1 MIPGRWAA
9 YLLGRP
15 APVAPCPPVPT
26 TTTRNRLP
34 EIVTRLAPGTPL
46 RDGLERIQRG
56 RTGGLI
62 VLGHDAD
69 VERICDG
76 GFELDVDFAPTRLRE
91 LSKMD
96 GAVVLSTDGARI
108 LRANVHLVPDPNLPS
123 EESGTRHRAAE
134 RTAAQTGYPVI
145 AVSKSMRTMTLY
157 LGEVRHLI
165 EPSATILARANQALG
180 TLERYK
186 ARLDQVCEQL
196 SESEIEDVVTLRDA
210 LSAAQRLEL
219 VRRLAKEIEQSVLE
233 LGADGRQLALQL
245 EDLVGDSA
253 WLRELLVRDYLAC
266 EPVMSGAGA
275 GVPADGLVLR
285 RSTLQRE
292 NTVCSCAGHRHV
304 AGAGVPAHGS
314 VLRTSTQ
321 QPENTAC
328 SCADHQHQDM
338 PGAGVPADG
347 SVLHTCTPQRES
359 TACSCTCRRHVYAS
373 EVAGAG
379 VPADGSVLRTSTPQR
394 ENTDC
399 ACADHRHVYVSE
411 VERAMAGLDMLS
423 DDELLDLTNLAAPLG
438 YPGTI
443 EALDLP
449 MRPRGYRVLTR
460 IPRLRFTHIES
471 LVDSFGSLQG
481 LLAATAGDL
490 QAVDGIGVPRARQI
504 RDGLTRLAE
513 AGADNPFERER

>member
-9 YLLGRP
+9 YLLGKPAAAPRP
-15 APVAPCPPVPT
+15 PLQAA
-26 TTTRNRLP
+26 RNRLA
-34 EIVTRLAPGTPL
+34 EVVTRIAPGTPL

-62 VLGHDAD
+62 VLGYDDD
-69 VERICDG
+69 VERLCDG
-76 GFELDVDFAPTRLRE
+76 GFQLDVEFAPTRLRE

-123 EESGTRHRAAE
+123 AESGTRHRAAE

-145 AVSKSMRTMTLY
+145 AVSKSMRTVTLY
-157 LGEVRHLI
+157 VDDVRHLV

-186 ARLDQVCEQL
+186 TRLDQVCGQL

-219 VRRLAKEIEQSVLE
+219 VRRLAHEIEQSVLE

-253 WLRELLVRDYLAC
+253 WLRELLIRDYLAC
-266 EPVMSGAGA
+266 EPAA
-275 GVPADGLVLR
+275 PAV
-285 RSTLQRE
+285 
-292 NTVCSCAGHRHV
+292 
-304 AGAGVPAHGS
+304 
-314 VLRTSTQ
+314 
-321 QPENTAC
+321 
-328 SCADHQHQDM
+328 DH
-338 PGAGVPADG
+338 A
-347 SVLHTCTPQRES
+347 L
-359 TACSCTCRRHVYAS
+359 
-373 EVAGAG
+373 
-379 VPADGSVLRTSTPQR
+379 
-394 ENTDC
+394 
-399 ACADHRHVYVSE
+399 
-411 VERAMAGLDMLS
+411 AGLDLLT
-423 DDELLDLTNLAAPLG
+423 DAELLDITNLAAPLG
-438 YPGTI
+438 YPNTV

-481 LLAATAGDL
+481 LLVATASDL
-490 QAVDGIGVPRARQI
+490 QSVDGIGVPRARQI
-504 RDGLTRLAE
+504 REGLTRLAE
-513 AGADNPFERER
+513 AGVENSFDR

>member
-1 MIPGRWAA
+1 M
-9 YLLGRP
+9 
-15 APVAPCPPVPT
+15 
-26 TTTRNRLP
+26 P

-123 EESGTRHRAAE
+123 AESGTRHRAAE

-292 NTVCSCAGHRHV
+292 NTD
-304 AGAGVPAHGS
+304 
-314 VLRTSTQ
+314 
-321 QPENTAC
+321 C

-347 SVLHTCTPQRES
+347 SVL
-359 TACSCTCRRHVYAS
+359 
-373 EVAGAG
+373 
-379 VPADGSVLRTSTPQR
+379 RTSTPQR

-399 ACADHRHVYVSE
+399 SCADHRHVYVSE

>member
-1 MIPGRWAA
+1 MLGKPATAA
-9 YLLGRP
+9 PRP
-15 APVAPCPPVPT
+15 PLQA
-26 TTTRNRLP
+26 TRNRLA
-34 EIVTRLAPGTPL
+34 EVVTRIAPGTPL

-62 VLGHDAD
+62 VLGYDDD
-69 VERICDG
+69 VERLCDG
-76 GFELDVDFAPTRLRE
+76 GFELDVEFAPTRLRE

-123 EESGTRHRAAE
+123 AESGTRHRAAE

-145 AVSKSMRTMTLY
+145 AVSKSMRTVTLY
-157 LGEVRHLI
+157 ADDVRHLV

-186 ARLDQVCEQL
+186 TRLDQVCGQL

-219 VRRLAKEIEQSVLE
+219 VRRLATEIEQSVLE

-253 WLRELLVRDYLAC
+253 WLRELLIRDYLAC
-266 EPVMSGAGA
+266 EPAA
-275 GVPADGLVLR
+275 PAVDHALV
-285 RSTLQRE
+285 
-292 NTVCSCAGHRHV
+292 
-304 AGAGVPAHGS
+304 
-314 VLRTSTQ
+314 
-321 QPENTAC
+321 
-328 SCADHQHQDM
+328 
-338 PGAGVPADG
+338 
-347 SVLHTCTPQRES
+347 
-359 TACSCTCRRHVYAS
+359 
-373 EVAGAG
+373 
-379 VPADGSVLRTSTPQR
+379 
-394 ENTDC
+394 
-399 ACADHRHVYVSE
+399 
-411 VERAMAGLDMLS
+411 GLDLLT
-423 DDELLDLTNLAAPLG
+423 DAELLDLTNLAAPLG
-438 YPGTI
+438 YPNNV

-481 LLAATAGDL
+481 LLVATASDL
-490 QAVDGIGVPRARQI
+490 QSVDGIGVPRARQI
-504 RDGLTRLAE
+504 HEGLTRLAE
-513 AGADNPFERER
+513 AGVENSFDRDR

>member
-1 MIPGRWAA
+1 M
-9 YLLGRP
+9 
-15 APVAPCPPVPT
+15 
-26 TTTRNRLP
+26 P

-56 RTGGLI
+56 RTGGLV
-62 VLGHDAD
+62 VLGYDAD

-76 GFELDVDFAPTRLRE
+76 GFELDVEFAPTRLRE

-123 EESGTRHRAAE
+123 AESGTRHRAAE

-157 LGEVRHLI
+157 IDEVRHLV

-196 SESEIEDVVTLRDA
+196 SESELEDVVTLRDA

-266 EPVMSGAGA
+266 EPAGAEA
-275 GVPADGLVLR
+275 GVPD
-285 RSTLQRE
+285 
-292 NTVCSCAGHRHV
+292 H
-304 AGAGVPAHGS
+304 GV
-314 VLRTSTQ
+314 VLRTGTRQ
-321 QPENTAC
+321 RENTAC
-328 SCADHQHQDM
+328 SCAD
-338 PGAGVPADG
+338 
-347 SVLHTCTPQRES
+347 
-359 TACSCTCRRHVYAS
+359 RRHVNGS
-373 EVAGAG
+373 EAAGAG
-379 VPADGSVLRTSTPQR
+379 VPDHGVVLRTGTRQR
-394 ENTDC
+394 ENTAC
-399 ACADHRHVYVSE
+399 SCADRRHVNGSE
-411 VERAMAGLDMLS
+411 VERAMAGLDLVT
-423 DDELLDLTNLAAPLG
+423 DAELLDLTNLAAPLG

-481 LLAATAGDL
+481 LLVATTSEL
-490 QAVDGIGVPRARQI
+490 QAVDGIGVPTARQI

-513 AGADNPFERER
+513 AGADNPFERDR

>member
-1 MIPGRWAA
+1 M
-9 YLLGRP
+9 
-15 APVAPCPPVPT
+15 
-26 TTTRNRLP
+26 P

-62 VLGHDAD
+62 VLGYDAD

-76 GFELDVDFAPTRLRE
+76 GFELDVEFAPTRLRE

-96 GAVVLSTDGARI
+96 GAVVLSTDGSRI

-123 EESGTRHRAAE
+123 AESGTRHRAAE

-145 AVSKSMRTMTLY
+145 AVSKSMRTVTLY
-157 LGEVRHLI
+157 IDEVRHLV

-196 SESEIEDVVTLRDA
+196 SESELEDVVTLRDA

-253 WLRELLVRDYLAC
+253 WLRELLIRDYLAC
-266 EPVMSGAGA
+266 EP
-275 GVPADGLVLR
+275 
-285 RSTLQRE
+285 
-292 NTVCSCAGHRHV
+292 
-304 AGAGVPAHGS
+304 AGAGVPAHD
-314 VLRTSTQ
+314 
-321 QPENTAC
+321 A
-328 SCADHQHQDM
+328 
-338 PGAGVPADG
+338 
-347 SVLHTCTPQRES
+347 
-359 TACSCTCRRHVYAS
+359 
-373 EVAGAG
+373 
-379 VPADGSVLRTSTPQR
+379 VLRTSTPQR
-394 ENTDC
+394 ENTAC
-399 ACADHRHVYVSE
+399 SCADHGHVYVSELERAMTGAGVPPHGVDLRTSTPQRENTACSCAGHGHVYVSE
-411 VERAMAGLDMLS
+411 VERAMAGLDSLS
-423 DDELLDLTNLAAPLG
+423 DGELLDLTNLAAPLG

-481 LLAATAGDL
+481 LLVATTSDL

>member
-9 YLLGRP
+9 YLLGKP
-15 APVAPCPPVPT
+15 APVAPRPQVPV
-26 TTTRNRLP
+26 TRNRLA
-34 EIVTRLAPGTPL
+34 EIVTRLASGTPL

-62 VLGHDAD
+62 VLGHDDD
-69 VERICDG
+69 VERLCDG
-76 GFELDVDFAPTRLRE
+76 GFELDVEFAPTRLRE

-123 EESGTRHRAAE
+123 AESGTRHRAAE

-145 AVSKSMRTMTLY
+145 AVSKSMRTVTLY
-157 LGEVRHLI
+157 VDDVRHLV
-165 EPSATILARANQALG
+165 EPSATILGRANQALG

-196 SESEIEDVVTLRDA
+196 SESEIENVVTLRDA

-253 WLRELLVRDYLAC
+253 WLRELLIRDYLAD
-266 EPVMSGAGA
+266 EPA
-275 GVPADGLVLR
+275 PA
-285 RSTLQRE
+285 
-292 NTVCSCAGHRHV
+292 TV
-304 AGAGVPAHGS
+304 
-314 VLRTSTQ
+314 
-321 QPENTAC
+321 
-328 SCADHQHQDM
+328 D
-338 PGAGVPADG
+338 
-347 SVLHTCTPQRES
+347 
-359 TACSCTCRRHVYAS
+359 
-373 EVAGAG
+373 
-379 VPADGSVLRTSTPQR
+379 
-394 ENTDC
+394 
-399 ACADHRHVYVSE
+399 
-411 VERAMAGLDMLS
+411 RALAGLDLLT
-423 DDELLDLTNLAAPLG
+423 DAELLDLTNLAAPFG
-438 YPGTI
+438 HPNTI

-481 LLAATAGDL
+481 LLVATASDL
-490 QAVDGIGVPRARQI
+490 QSVDGIGVPRARQI
-504 RDGLTRLAE
+504 REGLTRLAE
-513 AGADNPFERER
+513 AGVDNSFDRNR